1 MQNIKIDIND
11 NDQTLIK
18 FLNKY
23 MPKAPNSLLYKWIRK
38 KRIKVNKKR
47 VEPSTLIYTDDIV
60 NLYIYDEEIEKW
72 QEEKNHIKS
81 RIKVD
86 IAFENEDIIIFDK
99 PQNLLAHAANPEDYG
114 NNVVDYMVDL
124 LISRKEYIPR
134 LEPTFRPAIVNRID
148 RNTFGL
154 IMGAKNRKSLI
165 TLNKD
170 IDNNIKK
177 YYLAI
182 VEGKIDKKLEIKNK
196 LEKDNKNNVKVSKT
210 GKESITIIRPIKYTN
225 EYSLVEV
232 ELLTGRTHQIRA
244 TLKDI
249 NHPIIGDRRY
259 SNIRNDKLYTNQQL
273 VAYKLEFGEN
283 IGIESLKEK
292 IIKSKYEEYIYNLYK
307 KLVENKY
314 N

>member
-124 LISRKEYIPR
+124 LISRKEYIPK

-273 VAYKLEFGEN
+273 VAYKLEFEEN
-283 IGIESLKEK
+283 IGIKSLKEK

>member
-99 PQNLLAHAANPEDYG
+99 PQNLLAHAVNPEDYG

-154 IMGAKNRKSLI
+154 IIGAKNRKSLI

-273 VAYKLEFGEN
+273 VAYKLEFEEN
-283 IGIESLKEK
+283 IGIKSLKEK

>member
-154 IMGAKNRKSLI
+154 IIGAKNRKSLI

-273 VAYKLEFGEN
+273 VAYKLEFEEN
-283 IGIESLKEK
+283 IGIKSLKEK

>member
-1 MQNIKIDIND
+1 M
-11 NDQTLIK
+11 
-18 FLNKY
+18 
-23 MPKAPNSLLYKWIRK
+23 
-38 KRIKVNKKR
+38 
-47 VEPSTLIYTDDIV
+47 IYTDDIV

-154 IMGAKNRKSLI
+154 IIGAKNRKSLI

-273 VAYKLEFGEN
+273 VAYKLEFEEN
-283 IGIESLKEK
+283 IGIKSLKEK